1 MLHPSLVHA
10 DTHRGLAQAMRALGF
25 VNAPATAQR
34 ALLHLDSWEINAV
47 PYRERR
53 DLVMD
58 RVRDDGLDAFE
69 PQGGLYLWLR
79 SPWADTLRLIDA
91 LAERRVLL
99 TPGVA
104 FGVPSHIRLCFS
116 VPRPKLKMAMDALH
130 DLATAG
136 QPAT

>member
-1 MLHPSLVHA
+1 
-10 DTHRGLAQAMRALGF
+10 MRALGF

-58 RVRDDGLDAFE
+58 RVRSEGLDAFE

-79 SPWADTLRLIDA
+79 SPWPDTLRLIDA
-91 LAERRVLL
+91 LTERRVLL

-104 FGVPSHIRLCFS
+104 FGVPSHLRLCFS
-116 VPRPKLKMAMDALH
+116 VPRPKLKMAMDALS
-130 DLATAG
+130 DLAAAG
-136 QPAT
+136 QPAE